1 MLEQTDRKEWMV
13 LNIGPAHPTMHGT
26 LRIMVKLDGETILEA
41 LPEIGYLHRG
51 FEKGAEHLT
60 YQQVIPLTD
69 RLNYCSAMMNNVGYC
84 RAVEKLLGI
93 EVPRRS
99 QYIRVIVSELSRI
112 IDHLVCIGA
121 NLVDLGALTP
131 FWYCFRDREYV
142 YELLEALCGA
152 RLTTSYTRIGGLA
165 NDLPAGWVERCRKVM
180 RENIPQGIDEVET
193 LLTRNRIFIDRAQ
206 GVGAISAADALN
218 YGFTGPCLRAS
229 GVAFDLRK
237 ADPYYDYDKFDFEI
251 PIGKNGDTYDRYLVR
266 MEEMRQSLRILEQAL
281 DGLPEGP
288 VNVEDKRIT
297 LPEKEKVYTKF
308 GALVQHI
315 KLVVDGIVPP
325 AGEVYSATE
334 AANGVLGFY
343 IVSDGTKNP
352 YRIKVRPPCFAIY
365 QALPK
370 LAQGNLIPDLIAII
384 GSLNIIAGE
393 LDR

>member
-1 MLEQTDRKEWMV
+1 
-13 LNIGPAHPTMHGT
+13 
-26 LRIMVKLDGETILEA
+26 
-41 LPEIGYLHRG
+41 
-51 FEKGAEHLT
+51 
-60 YQQVIPLTD
+60 
-69 RLNYCSAMMNNVGYC
+69 
-84 RAVEKLLGI
+84 
-93 EVPRRS
+93 
-99 QYIRVIVSELSRI
+99 
-112 IDHLVCIGA
+112 
-121 NLVDLGALTP
+121 
-131 FWYCFRDREYV
+131 
-142 YELLEALCGA
+142 
-152 RLTTSYTRIGGLA
+152 
-165 NDLPAGWVERCRKVM
+165 
-180 RENIPQGIDEVET
+180 
-193 LLTRNRIFIDRAQ
+193 
-206 GVGAISAADALN
+206 
-218 YGFTGPCLRAS
+218 
-229 GVAFDLRK
+229 
-237 ADPYYDYDKFDFEI
+237 
-251 PIGKNGDTYDRYLVR
+251 